1 MGTAVRKP
9 HYALAILVAWPSW
22 GACGLAVADEWSIAP
37 VLDWR
42 VDHDSNR
49 SLSVSG
55 ERSSEG
61 SFLSIDTIMQD
72 ATETGDM
79 TLHPRIEL
87 DRFSGDASL
96 DSNNGSLLASLQKHN
111 ELSSFGITA
120 EYDRASTLITEL
132 IDTGI
137 VDSSTRR
144 DTATGGITFGHQF
157 SERQRL
163 DLQANYTDVSFPGG
177 RSVGLL
183 GYRYPYFAATYT
195 CGLSAA
201 ASLTASGYG
210 DRVTAP
216 IADYVSR
223 DIGARFGFA
232 YAFSERINVTASAG
246 LSQTSIGS
254 ATRHGYVWQFL
265 ATRKG
270 ELGQWSL
277 SQNRDVEPSGYGF
290 LIRRDDSAL
299 SYEHGIAPNLSVT
312 LSVHD
317 VRNAGLTT
325 VFPVSDDRHYFI
337 GDGGVVW
344 SFKQQWTLTLTAGMS
359 EAHEPDNRTA
369 RGWRSALS
377 IHWTPAPWSV
387 SR

>member
-1 MGTAVRKP
+1 MGIAGRKP
-9 HYALAILVAWPSW
+9 HYALAISFACASW
-22 GACGLAVADEWSIAP
+22 GAGDLAAADEWSIAP

-61 SFLSIDTIMQD
+61 SFLSIDTLLQD

-111 ELSSFGITA
+111 EVSSFGVTA
-120 EYDRASTLITEL
+120 EYDHASTLITEL

-144 DTATGGITFGHQF
+144 DTASGGSTFGHQF

-183 GYRYPYFAATYT
+183 GYRYPYVAATYT
-195 CGLSAA
+195 YGLSAA
-201 ASLTASGYG
+201 TSLTASAYG
-210 DRVTAP
+210 DRVAAP
-216 IADYVSR
+216 VADYVSR
-223 DIGARFGFA
+223 DVGARFGFA
-232 YAFSERINVTASAG
+232 HDFSERINITASAG
-246 LSQTSIGS
+246 ISQTTIGS

-265 ATRKG
+265 ATRKT

-312 LSVHD
+312 LSIHD
-317 VRNAGLTT
+317 VRNADLTT
-325 VFPVSDDRHYFI
+325 AFPISDDRHYFI
-337 GDGGVVW
+337 GDGGFVW
-344 SFKQQWTLTLTAGMS
+344 SFRQQWTLSATGGMS
-359 EAHEPDNRTA
+359 EAREPNNRTA
-369 RGWRSALS
+369 RGWRSALA
-377 IHWTPAPWSV
+377 IHWTPVPWSV